1 MDFSPVNLLLV
12 LLAAGIGVA
21 VPVIYI
27 FLGFSA
33 VRLLRDIRDALRA
46 QQHSC

>member
-1 MDFSPVNLLLV
+1 MDISPLHLV
-12 LLAAGIGVA
+12 LALIAVGVGVA

-27 FLGFSA
+27 FLGFYA

-46 QQHSC
+46 QQHSG

>member
-1 MDFSPVNLLLV
+1 MHLGLV
-12 LLAAGIGVA
+12 VFALGIAIA

-33 VRLLRDIRDALRA
+33 VRLLRDIRDSLR
-46 QQHSC
+46 QQQRAG